1 MAEAFDQI
9 GATIPLRR
17 FGRIGLVHALL
28 EEQRAPSEDQR
39 AVVEG
44 KLQIV
49 RTVDLLHRRD
59 RAQVSIDRVA
69 VLARHLGVGGK
80 RHRRIDQ
87 PAVGETPVMHHL
99 VELVGRPHPDAGLR
113 IGRDVGGKER
123 AERRLHRQAA
133 GKDLAFAR
141 GMTGDAVAGAGE
153 IFALG
158 DEGRILRRRGRRA
171 DREPCATRKAG
182 SSAFKVLGMCT
193 ISPFNSAGCRRQAA
207 SAGCRAWQ
215 RTGPSAR
222 DATTERPQRP

>member
-9 GATIPLRR
+9 GAAVPLRR
-17 FGRIGLVHALL
+17 FGRIGLVLALV

-59 RAQVSIDRVA
+59 RAQIGEDRVA
-69 VLARHLGVGGK
+69 VLARDLGVGGK

-87 PAVGETPVMHHL
+87 PAVGEAPVMHHL
-99 VELVGRPHPDAGLR
+99 VELVGRPLADAGLR
-113 IGRDVGGKER
+113 IGRDVGGVER

-133 GKDLAFAR
+133 GKGLAFAR
-141 GMTGDAVAGAGE
+141 GVAGDAVAGAGQV
-153 IFALG
+153 FALG
-158 DEGRILRRRGRRA
+158 DQRPHPA
-171 DREPCATRKAG
+171 PSPATRRSASNDCERKPGAELSRFSAYARSPL
-182 SSAFKVLGMCT
+182 SSAR
-193 ISPFNSAGCRRQAA
+193 CRRQAA

-222 DATTERPQRP
+222 DATTDRPRRP